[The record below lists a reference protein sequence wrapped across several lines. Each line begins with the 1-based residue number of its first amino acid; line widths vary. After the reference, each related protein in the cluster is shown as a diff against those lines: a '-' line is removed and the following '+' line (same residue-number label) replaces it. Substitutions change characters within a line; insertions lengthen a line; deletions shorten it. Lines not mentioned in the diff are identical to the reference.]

1 MKKLTLK
8 LVTVITAVALAMGT
22 LVGCGLFEVN
32 TDRDMAQKVATVC
45 IDKNEVDTDV
55 IYKRDMVAGYYSY
68 GYYYVSNYGYTKAKT
83 YEMIL
88 DNLISNSI
96 VVQNAKKYLA
106 TDGDYSNAD
115 LTLLK
120 NEGVLA
126 LLAKD
131 SEISAFNAK
140 TKLKV
145 GSAEYYEALN
155 SYVFDLYNGKPV
167 TAKDAPFRFVSATS
181 ALNAVYTAVAAVNSL
196 VDSFMDDTTDD
207 THSHDS
213 ISYDVRSTPTIKQDD
228 TDERIKVKTI
238 FLDSTDKKAEK
249 IKAYKKGIARL
260 EELGLVESG
269 TTISTANKYVILS
282 IPYFRDTIESSINSK
297 IVENYQDKIEEAE
310 VAKINGALDDLYTQY
325 DNLRKNQEAQ
335 LNGSTITDLET
346 KLGSV
351 SEDNFVIY
359 NNCVGYA
366 YVSHILI
373 GYTDEQKEIAN
384 DNKKVVEY
392 YNKANNT
399 DLAVTAENVQ
409 KAVDYF
415 VEKNIVAKDL
425 RETWVKSGYG
435 IYNADGSYSFKNKYV
450 YDTENDEYTVN
461 GNTVKL
467 SDYIGSVGVPY
478 YHAEDEDD
486 DGNKVIS
493 LRFNNVV
500 PTEFNYDGFR
510 ELAKQVL
517 GVSDALS
524 INGTGK
530 VTSFNNDVYERVED
544 LKYAFSTDTGNL
556 GKYLGYLY
564 SPYTSESQYV
574 KAFSKACK
582 DIVAEGKGAYKM
594 FASQEYGLHIVL
606 CTELANE
613 YGQYDSAAAFIA
625 ALADE
630 TSFAARFKKANEDL
644 AKSQAVNSLATK
656 LTNEA
661 KNNGTKVKR
670 YKDAYKDLVK

>member
-8 LVTVITAVALAMGT
+8 LVTVIVAVALMAGT

-68 GYYYVSNYGYTKAKT
+68 GYYYVNNGYYTKAKT

-88 DNLISNSI
+88 DNLISNAI
-96 VVQNAKKYLA
+96 VVQNAKKALA
-106 TDGDYSNAD
+106 DGGEYSSED
-115 LTLLK
+115 LTALK

-131 SEISAFNAK
+131 SEITAFNAT

-145 GSAEYYEALN
+145 GTSEYYDALN
-155 SYVFDLYNGKPV
+155 SYVYDLYNGKAV
-167 TAKDAPFRFVSATS
+167 TAKDAPFRFVSTTT
-181 ALNAVYTAVAAVNSL
+181 ALNAVYTAIDSVNSL
-196 VDSFMDDTTDD
+196 VDSFMDDTDE
-207 THSHDS
+207 HEHNHDS
-213 ISYDVRSTPTIKQDD
+213 ISYDVRSTPTIEQDD
-228 TDERIKVKTI
+228 PEEKVQVKTI
-238 FLDSTDKKAEK
+238 FLDSTERKAEK

-260 EELGLVESG
+260 EELGLIESG
-269 TTISTANKYVILS
+269 TTVSTANKFVVLS
-282 IPYFRDTIESSINSK
+282 LPYFRDTIESSINSK
-297 IVENYQDKIEEAE
+297 IVENYQNKIEDEE
-310 VAKINGALDDLYTQY
+310 VAKIDGNT
-325 DNLRKNQEAQ
+325 DNLYAQYEKLRQNQEEQ
-335 LNGSTITDLET
+335 LNGSTISDLET

-351 SEDNFVIY
+351 SESTFVVY

-384 DNKKVVEY
+384 DNKKVIEY
-392 YNKANNT
+392 YNKANGT
-399 DLAVTAENVQ
+399 ELSVTAENVQ
-409 KAVDYF
+409 TAVDYF
-415 VEKNIVAKDL
+415 AAQNVIAKDL

-435 IYNADGSYSFKNKYV
+435 IYNADGTYSFTSKYV
-450 YDTENDEYTVN
+450 YDTENDTYTVN
-461 GNTVKL
+461 GQSVRL
-467 SDYIGSVGVPY
+467 SNYLGSVGTPY
-478 YHAEDEDD
+478 YHAEEEDD

-493 LRFNNVV
+493 LRFDNVV

-510 ELAKQVL
+510 ELAKQVF
-517 GVSDALS
+517 GVTDDLT
-524 INGTGK
+524 INGIGK
-530 VTSFNNDVYERVED
+530 INDFNNNVYEKIED

-574 KAFSKACK
+574 KAFANACK
-582 DIVAEGKGAYKM
+582 DVVAQGKGAYKM
-594 FASQEYGLHIVL
+594 FASQEYGLHIVV

-613 YGQYDSAAAFIA
+613 YGQYADKADFIA

-670 YKDAYKDLVK
+670 YKDAYSDLVK